1 MMFIH
6 TLTAVSYPGVT
17 YPWILWI
24 FAALSLCVFGLT
36 FFTPVWRSIWENI
49 NGNYNKNKM
58 RRLLMFNQQPYYLV
72 LYIALSI
79 IVSAI
84 SGAILLFGL
93 GCVIYLLLWFIKILL
108 WILIFIGVIM
118 ALGGIIALVY
128 GLIKDDDDGI
138 GLAGLFIMGIGGGI
152 VSAEETLNAWG
163 NICVEAGFNFFNASN
178 LWDYSIFV
186 FSTYW
191 LDYLI
196 FAFIPIGIGLI
207 AAVLT
212 FLCTFAFAFV
222 EKVVTLRYNIKH
234 PCPFCHNPSEP
245 AVYLSHHV
253 ELPIRLRP
261 SIYGLFH
268 ITHPETGEKMP
279 TMLFNGRDKLSRK
292 CPHCN
297 RIIGYKTGI
306 EKHIAF
312 VGLPES
318 GKTCLTYRFV
328 GNLMKSDYR
337 IKFTDEV
344 SNEAQ
349 KIILDIKRGKE
360 QELASKTSV
369 NDMRRSLQILVPGKA
384 PLPYHFFINDVG
396 GELFTTS
403 GVESNYMQFFK
414 DVDSVSFLIDPFTM
428 DFSEYETS
436 GDFANWYKTNILD
449 KKQLSNT
456 TKFSN
461 VLHTV
466 KTMVDQFAHKTKDIH
481 VNIILVKSD
490 TGYRPKDVQEDEV
503 KLKDMVIN
511 QMGMAAEVM
520 DLENTYAS
528 LHYYAVSSLKNTGI
542 DRLTKGIIKDLKIR

>member
-1 MMFIH
+1 MF
-6 TLTAVSYPGVT
+6 YPGVT

-24 FAALSLCVFGLT
+24 FAALSLCVFGLS
-36 FFTPVWRSIWENI
+36 FFTPQWKSISKNI

-58 RRLLMFNQQPYYLV
+58 RRLLMFNQQPYILV
-72 LYIALSI
+72 LYIALVI
-79 IVSAI
+79 IVSAVI
-84 SGAILLFGL
+84 GAILLFIL
-93 GCVIYLLLWFIKILL
+93 GGACYVLLWGVKILL
-108 WILIFIGVIM
+108 WALLVIGAILEF
-118 ALGGIIALVY
+118 GGIIALVY
-128 GLIKDDDDGI
+128 CFFSSDEEI
-138 GLAGLFIMGIGGGI
+138 GCISFLAILLGGFI
-152 VSAEETLNAWG
+152 VVNDETIIEWG
-163 NICVEAGFNFFNASN
+163 NICVEAGFNFFLASN
-178 LWDYSIFV
+178 LWDYCIYV

-191 LDYLI
+191 VDYLI
-196 FAFIPIGIGLI
+196 VASIPIGIGLI

-212 FLCTFAFAFV
+212 FFCTFVFAFV
-222 EKVVTLRYNIKH
+222 EKVITWRYNIKH

-297 RIIGYKTGI
+297 RIISYKTGI

-337 IKFTDEV
+337 IKFTDDV
-344 SNEAQ
+344 NNEAQ

-369 NDMRRSLQILVPGKA
+369 NDIRRSLQILVPGKA

-490 TGYRPKDVQEDEV
+490 TGYIPKNVQEDEV

-528 LHYYAVSSLKNTGI
+528 LHYYAVSSLKNSGI